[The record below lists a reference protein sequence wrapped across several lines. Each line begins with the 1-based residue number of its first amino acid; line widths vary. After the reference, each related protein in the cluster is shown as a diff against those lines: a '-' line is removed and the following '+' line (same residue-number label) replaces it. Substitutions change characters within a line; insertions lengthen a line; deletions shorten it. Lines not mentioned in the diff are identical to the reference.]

1 MLIPG
6 VGLIFIAFFIIVEDP
21 VYLFTK
27 KQYEDCKHNLK
38 KIAVVNKTEDRLDEC
53 YEVVNELK
61 SNHVELNNS

>member
-6 VGLIFIAFFIIVEDP
+6 VALIFIAFFIIIEDP

-27 KQYEDCKHNLK
+27 KEYEHCKHNLK
-38 KIAVVNKTEDRLDEC
+38 KIAVVNKTEERLDKC
-53 YEVVNELK
+53 YEVVDELK